1 MDRTLQRSLMGS
13 TAAHAAVL
21 LAAILVGGL
30 TARNAMDLNVP
41 VLEILPSDLQL
52 TMGDQAGGGTPNPLP
67 QGPREIAG
75 SPPAQP
81 QPVPAPAPAP
91 QPPPPV
97 VPKVQTPPQPAPA
110 VKEPPAKPAPSKE
123 PEAPAPPVRE
133 TAPKIEVAKTARAV
147 TRAQDVDAT
156 RLADKPVKVT
166 PAKTVEIAS
175 TRRKRTED
183 DARAATEAIEAAASA
198 RRAQEQRLA
207 SAQSLAARIAGA
219 ASGVSKNVGATTQI
233 QALGPGGKAYA
244 PYYSYLQA
252 TLKREWRK
260 PATSSE
266 QTAQATVQLVIAK
279 DGSLFSADL
288 TKRSG
293 VAALD
298 ASVEEIFRRVRRF
311 DRLPPDFNEARMI
324 VPVTFVL
331 DSSLSQ

>member
-1 MDRTLQRSLMGS
+1 MGS

-21 LAAILVGGL
+21 LAAILIGGF
-30 TARNAMDLNVP
+30 TARKAMELEVP
-41 VLEILPSDLQL
+41 VLEILPSDLAL

-67 QGPREIAG
+67 QGTREIAG
-75 SPPAQP
+75 SPPAPTQP
-81 QPVPAPAPAP
+81 AKAP

-97 VPKVQTPPQPAPA
+97 IPKVQTPPQPAPL
-110 VKEPPAKPAPSKE
+110 VQEPPKKQVPTPE
-123 PEAPAPPVRE
+123 PKAPAPPVRE
-133 TAPKIEVAKTARAV
+133 PAPKIEVAKEARAV

-156 RLADKPVKVT
+156 RLATKPVKVT

-175 TRRKRTED
+175 TRRRRTEE

-198 RRAQEQRLA
+198 RRAREQRLA
-207 SAQSLAARIAGA
+207 SAQSLAARLAGA

-279 DGSLFSADL
+279 DGSLISADL
-288 TKRSG
+288 TQRSG
-293 VAALD
+293 VPALD